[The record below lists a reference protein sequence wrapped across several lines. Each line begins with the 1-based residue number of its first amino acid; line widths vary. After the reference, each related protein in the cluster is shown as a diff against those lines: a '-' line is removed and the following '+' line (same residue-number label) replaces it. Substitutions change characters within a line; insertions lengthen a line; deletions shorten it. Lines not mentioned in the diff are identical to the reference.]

1 MNEKSQSLYLVWTV
15 KHTVAIR
22 FAVFLLLFIA
32 RAVTLI
38 EFTWY
43 VELRYQS
50 AMVTDQT
57 HRTKFHFFAAMR
69 GSDMVRSTGWCQFS
83 KKFPAG
89 FCPWAAKRRGY
100 DLGGC
105 PRGRFDLLF
114 AIYDVPPFYRPSAIF
129 CVFIVHQELCT
140 IITSQHQKLWWLG
153 EGPNK
158 GA

>member
-1 MNEKSQSLYLVWTV
+1 MKSRKACIWYGQLSTLLRFVLLFSSFCLSLVLS
-15 KHTVAIR
+15 
-22 FAVFLLLFIA
+22 LLLNSRDMLSWGIS
-32 RAVTLI
+32 
-38 EFTWY
+38 
-43 VELRYQS
+43 LRWWP
-50 AMVTDQT
+50 
-57 HRTKFHFFAAMR
+57 TKPT
-69 GSDMVRSTGWCQFS
+69 GQNSTSLLPCVGRIWSEVYGLVPVF

-89 FCPWAAKRRGY
+89 FCPWAAKRSGY

-153 EGPNK
+153 EGPKK